1 MKKEEEKE
9 QESEKIPR
17 KLNKILIERI
27 RKYEIQDT
35 SQLVN
40 GPNDG
45 DTNNWYFGGLI
56 NFDGNNNNNN
66 TSGYEI
72 SNDIDNMT
80 ENDIYIEPYQYNEFR
95 ELDEE
100 EEENEENEKEQAN
113 EDNKINLEKN
123 LEKYKI
129 KYDLNKEDKNAKNIR
144 LILSDNYNQYL
155 DKLQKNYNKY
165 ENNHFPKIIINDKNH
180 HKKAILKNEKEK
192 IYNTKSGEKIIINE
206 NTYTTSLAYL
216 KNKDLF
222 DDIPPRYKKIKEEF
236 TLDYNLLE
244 EEAINIQIKSMEFIE
259 LNSKVSTSMSKI
271 LLFSSYLEHYINDK
285 LEPFNNSINI
295 SYDKVTK
302 DKKYI
307 SEIKEK
313 TMRNS
318 GNIILRRLKMD
329 NTKKLIIE
337 LKKYIKLKKSM
348 NSLEALFSG
357 KKNTQQIYDLI
368 NKCREEIAKIK
379 EINEK
384 KNMKE
389 SLIEIFE
396 KKLEEFKNLNDA
408 NMSGELSELLNYYFK
423 TFLFFKSQKEE
434 MPSEETCFQ
443 EFEKY
448 GVTKFVLD
456 KVKSISNKYDY
467 ILSDLC
473 FSSNEEEKEKISK
486 ICDYYIEGDL
496 ISKIYIQLKG
506 IFTSLCDQEMQYI
519 LTIFREKL
527 MNQDNEQNKIDKKDN
542 IKDENTNNNQEK
554 NEKEINDKNK
564 DEENNNNIEEKEKE
578 KKNEEQNNEKDKD
591 KIEENNISE
600 ENIINNEIFVLLC
613 IIISKNKLKEILLS
627 FINVILSKIEKSDII
642 DKILKNKII
651 KECQDIKAIID
662 NNIKDIVKDQIQI
675 CLSKVSLNNDT
686 NLDKFINNFYLILE
700 LIKDE
705 ISQYEDSDNKSNNKL
720 IKIIIREQKYFI
732 ENWTKKN
739 LAKFENESYKSW
751 ESLKNIPPKY
761 QNILNVF
768 FSFDIDNNCIKNETI
783 IKKYPSEK
791 INLIKEAIEDEE
803 NNNEEENEANEG
815 LLNIKDGD
823 KPELK
828 LKINKISL
836 DIINFAFDILKM
848 FTLFHKEC
856 YAIILG
862 NMAVIIISHINFQNE
877 QIYDGEYNQEI
888 THHEISMAYGIV
900 TLIEYIYEHIKDNEF
915 FVEIAKNSKPKL
927 IDSYLELTKN
937 INRSK
942 ETSKKRI
949 EEILENQCI
958 KASLNK
964 LLQIELPNYEAI
976 LGDVPVKDYALSFV
990 SSLKEIYTS
999 MINCYEEAFIKEMV
1013 NKALEDFF
1021 DKFEEFIFHGQKI
1034 EEENCLR
1041 QFKRDMIFLK
1051 KNLVFITVVDL
1062 TDVKNRID
1070 NINKSVLP
1078 ESMLKT
1084 KKK

>member
-1 MKKEEEKE
+1 M
-9 QESEKIPR
+9 S
-17 KLNKILIERI
+17 
-27 RKYEIQDT
+27 
-35 SQLVN
+35 
-40 GPNDG
+40 
-45 DTNNWYFGGLI
+45 
-56 NFDGNNNNNN
+56 
-66 TSGYEI
+66 
-72 SNDIDNMT
+72 
-80 ENDIYIEPYQYNEFR
+80 
-95 ELDEE
+95 
-100 EEENEENEKEQAN
+100 
-113 EDNKINLEKN
+113 
-123 LEKYKI
+123 
-129 KYDLNKEDKNAKNIR
+129 
-144 LILSDNYNQYL
+144 
-155 DKLQKNYNKY
+155 
-165 ENNHFPKIIINDKNH
+165 
-180 HKKAILKNEKEK
+180 
-192 IYNTKSGEKIIINE
+192 
-206 NTYTTSLAYL
+206 
-216 KNKDLF
+216 
-222 DDIPPRYKKIKEEF
+222 RYKK
-236 TLDYNLLE
+236 
-244 EEAINIQIKSMEFIE
+244 
-259 LNSKVSTSMSKI
+259 
-271 LLFSSYLEHYINDK
+271 
-285 LEPFNNSINI
+285 
-295 SYDKVTK
+295 
-302 DKKYI
+302 
-307 SEIKEK
+307 
-313 TMRNS
+313 
-318 GNIILRRLKMD
+318 
-329 NTKKLIIE
+329 
-337 LKKYIKLKKSM
+337 
-348 NSLEALFSG
+348 
-357 KKNTQQIYDLI
+357 
-368 NKCREEIAKIK
+368 
-379 EINEK
+379 
-384 KNMKE
+384 
-389 SLIEIFE
+389 
-396 KKLEEFKNLNDA
+396 
-408 NMSGELSELLNYYFK
+408 
-423 TFLFFKSQKEE
+423 
-434 MPSEETCFQ
+434 
-443 EFEKY
+443 
-448 GVTKFVLD
+448 
-456 KVKSISNKYDY
+456 
-467 ILSDLC
+467 
-473 FSSNEEEKEKISK
+473 
-486 ICDYYIEGDL
+486 
-496 ISKIYIQLKG
+496 
-506 IFTSLCDQEMQYI
+506 
-519 LTIFREKL
+519 
-527 MNQDNEQNKIDKKDN
+527 
-542 IKDENTNNNQEK
+542 
-554 NEKEINDKNK
+554 
-564 DEENNNNIEEKEKE
+564 
-578 KKNEEQNNEKDKD
+578 
-591 KIEENNISE
+591 
-600 ENIINNEIFVLLC
+600 
-613 IIISKNKLKEILLS
+613 
-627 FINVILSKIEKSDII
+627 
-642 DKILKNKII
+642 
-651 KECQDIKAIID
+651 
-662 NNIKDIVKDQIQI
+662 
-675 CLSKVSLNNDT
+675 
-686 NLDKFINNFYLILE
+686 
-700 LIKDE
+700 
-705 ISQYEDSDNKSNNKL
+705 DSDNKSNNKL

-783 IKKYPSEK
+783 IKKYPLEK

>member
-192 IYNTKSGEKIIINE
+192 IYNTRSGEKIIINE

-368 NKCREEIAKIK
+368 NNCREEITKIK

-434 MPSEETCFQ
+434 MPCFQ

-627 FINVILSKIEKSDII
+627 FINVILSKIENSDII

-783 IKKYPSEK
+783 INKYPSEK

>member
-192 IYNTKSGEKIIINE
+192 IYNTRSGEKIIINE

-368 NKCREEIAKIK
+368 NNCREEITKIK

-396 KKLEEFKNLNDA
+396 KK
-408 NMSGELSELLNYYFK
+408 
-423 TFLFFKSQKEE
+423 
-434 MPSEETCFQ
+434 
-443 EFEKY
+443 
-448 GVTKFVLD
+448 
-456 KVKSISNKYDY
+456 
-467 ILSDLC
+467 
-473 FSSNEEEKEKISK
+473 
-486 ICDYYIEGDL
+486 
-496 ISKIYIQLKG
+496 
-506 IFTSLCDQEMQYI
+506 
-519 LTIFREKL
+519 
-527 MNQDNEQNKIDKKDN
+527 
-542 IKDENTNNNQEK
+542 
-554 NEKEINDKNK
+554 
-564 DEENNNNIEEKEKE
+564 
-578 KKNEEQNNEKDKD
+578 
-591 KIEENNISE
+591 
-600 ENIINNEIFVLLC
+600 
-613 IIISKNKLKEILLS
+613 
-627 FINVILSKIEKSDII
+627 
-642 DKILKNKII
+642 
-651 KECQDIKAIID
+651 
-662 NNIKDIVKDQIQI
+662 
-675 CLSKVSLNNDT
+675 
-686 NLDKFINNFYLILE
+686 
-700 LIKDE
+700 
-705 ISQYEDSDNKSNNKL
+705 
-720 IKIIIREQKYFI
+720 
-732 ENWTKKN
+732 
-739 LAKFENESYKSW
+739 
-751 ESLKNIPPKY
+751 
-761 QNILNVF
+761 
-768 FSFDIDNNCIKNETI
+768 
-783 IKKYPSEK
+783 
-791 INLIKEAIEDEE
+791 
-803 NNNEEENEANEG
+803 
-815 LLNIKDGD
+815 
-823 KPELK
+823 
-828 LKINKISL
+828 
-836 DIINFAFDILKM
+836 
-848 FTLFHKEC
+848 
-856 YAIILG
+856 
-862 NMAVIIISHINFQNE
+862 
-877 QIYDGEYNQEI
+877 
-888 THHEISMAYGIV
+888 
-900 TLIEYIYEHIKDNEF
+900 
-915 FVEIAKNSKPKL
+915 
-927 IDSYLELTKN
+927 
-937 INRSK
+937 
-942 ETSKKRI
+942 
-949 EEILENQCI
+949 
-958 KASLNK
+958 
-964 LLQIELPNYEAI
+964 
-976 LGDVPVKDYALSFV
+976 
-990 SSLKEIYTS
+990 
-999 MINCYEEAFIKEMV
+999 
-1013 NKALEDFF
+1013 
-1021 DKFEEFIFHGQKI
+1021 
-1034 EEENCLR
+1034 
-1041 QFKRDMIFLK
+1041 
-1051 KNLVFITVVDL
+1051 
-1062 TDVKNRID
+1062 
-1070 NINKSVLP
+1070 
-1078 ESMLKT
+1078 
-1084 KKK
+1084 